1 MRRPEEVIRRRM
13 SFEQLQRGFDTLPP
27 VVRAN
32 GQTESLALASGILR
46 AFMDAE
52 WVARHVIS
60 DGRKK
65 GFLSI
70 DDSDA
75 YRREMSFFRVMD
87 LAEVVY
93 NLQPVPGFDECI
105 TRMRIDRR
113 EVQNRG
119 HGFQRKYD

>member
-1 MRRPEEVIRRRM
+1 M

-27 VVRAN
+27 EVRAN

-105 TRMRIDRR
+105 LACAKGISKEPMPSSISA
-113 EVQNRG
+113 G
-119 HGFQRKYD
+119 CFI